1 MTEYLVT
8 AGIWTPAIYR
18 CKSQIDA
25 ICYAEM
31 YADRHITNVFV
42 RTNDGLLVFSIDVI
56 DGKLYQTDYDAQQAE
71 WEEFVEEEHG

>member
-1 MTEYLVT
+1 MMEYLVT
-8 AGIWTPAIYR
+8 AGIGTRAIYR
-18 CKSQIDA
+18 SKSQIDA

-31 YADRHITNVFV
+31 YADRHITNVSV

>member
-1 MTEYLVT
+1 MEYLVT
-8 AGIWTPAIYR
+8 AGIGTRAIYR
-18 CKSQIDA
+18 SKSQIDA

-42 RTNDGLLVFSIDVI
+42 RTNDGQIVFSIEII
-56 DGKLYQTDYDAQQAE
+56 DGKLYPTDYDAQQAE

>member
-1 MTEYLVT
+1 MEYLVT
-8 AGIWTPAIYR
+8 AGIGTRAIYR
-18 CKSQIDA
+18 SKSQIDA

-31 YADRHITNVFV
+31 YADRHITNVSV

>member
-1 MTEYLVT
+1 MMEYLVT
-8 AGIWTPAIYR
+8 AGIGTSEIYR

-71 WEEFVEEEHG
+71 WEAFIEEEG